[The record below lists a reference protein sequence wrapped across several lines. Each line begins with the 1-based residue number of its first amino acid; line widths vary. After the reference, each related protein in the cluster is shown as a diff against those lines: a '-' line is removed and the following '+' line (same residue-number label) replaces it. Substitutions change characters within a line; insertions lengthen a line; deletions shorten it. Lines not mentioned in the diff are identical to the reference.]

1 VEYGTIR
8 ENGTRELKKKSSFNG
23 TVTAILSEENK
34 KLKIGSLRTPRM
46 KKNGT
51 FIETEVMGAT
61 ECQRSTMVKLRCT
74 FFLYG
79 GTRSST
85 SDIMRR

>member
-1 VEYGTIR
+1 MQSQHSVVK
-8 ENGTRELKKKSSFNG
+8 LKKKSSFNG

-34 KLKIGSLRTPRM
+34 KIENRIPENTQNE
-46 KKNGT
+46 KNGT

-61 ECQRSTMVKLRCT
+61 ECQMSTMVELRCT

-79 GTRSST
+79 GTRSGT
-85 SDIMRR
+85 SDIMCR